1 MPINPNYIKVETD
14 EIETRKR
21 YPIVLDIAD
30 TIYITN
36 YLLGY
41 YAPSK
46 NASNLMQF
54 QKIEDLKEKNLWEEY
69 NHPFQKEGL
78 FDGSNFGINVYFVG
92 VPNDQRKKKKE
103 YMKLLD
109 LTSSHINFSG
119 YQNTDFVVTLAANH
133 NSIKLITEES
143 DVPKNEFILGFIR
156 VDSGGLNNKP
166 IQDYLGQTKLMPD
179 FVNRHILNAKV
190 LVPTATFGK
199 YFRGGKLLALIAQ
212 SNEIKNFFN
221 QLHNRDV
228 VLWYTMSLW
237 GSSKE
242 SSQYEQLDRFIKYV
256 GNTESTHPIR
266 MKDPHRERIIEW
278 LDRRG
283 IAKSNFVFTGS
294 SKSDKKFRA
303 VVNFVKH
310 SLWYN
315 KKDPTIKLLKDKFE
329 YQMQMLSDITET
341 KRCYVS
347 TYGMESWDDNL
358 INYEREEK
366 PENNLENLYEYWKK
380 KIWVKRDWGVRK
392 YKNLLNNPM
401 KLEYELLNEKL
412 NNPEFESVR

>member
-1 MPINPNYIKVETD
+1 MPINPKYIKVEND

-21 YPIVLDIAD
+21 YPVVLDIAD

-41 YAPSK
+41 YSPSK

-54 QKIEDLKEKNLWEEY
+54 QKIEDLKEKNLWEKY
-69 NHPFQKEGL
+69 NNPFQREGIL
-78 FDGSNFGINVYFVG
+78 NGSNFGINVYFVG

-109 LTSSHINFSG
+109 LTSSHINFAG
-119 YQNTDFVVTLAANH
+119 YQNTDFIVTLAANH
-133 NSIKLITEES
+133 NTIKFITEES
-143 DVPKNEFILGFIR
+143 EVPKNEFILGFIR
-156 VDSGGLNNKP
+156 IDSGGLNNKP
-166 IQDYLGQTKLMPD
+166 IQEYLGQTKLMPD
-179 FVNRHILNAKV
+179 FVNRHILNAKG

-199 YFRGGKLLALIAQ
+199 WRGGKLLALISQ
-212 SNEIKNFFN
+212 SNEIRNFFN

-228 VLWYTMSLW
+228 VLWYSMSLW

-242 SSQYEQLDRFIKYV
+242 SSQYDQLDRFIKYI

-266 MKDPHRERIIEW
+266 MKDPHRERIIDW

-283 IAKSNFVFTGS
+283 IAKGNFVFTGS
-294 SKSDKKFRA
+294 SKSDKKFTA

-315 KKDPTIKLLKDKFE
+315 KKDKTVKLLRKKFE
-329 YQMQMLSDITET
+329 NQMQLLEDITET

-347 TYGMESWDDNL
+347 TYGLENWDDNL
-358 INYEREEK
+358 INFEREEK
-366 PENNLENLYEYWKK
+366 AENNLENLFEYWKK
-380 KIWVKRDWGVRK
+380 KIWIKKDWGVRK
-392 YKNLLNNPM
+392 YKDLLNQPI
-401 KLEYELLNEKL
+401 KLEYELLNETLK
-412 NNPEFESVR
+412 NPSFESVR

>member
-1 MPINPNYIKVETD
+1 MPINPKYIKVEND

-21 YPIVLDIAD
+21 YPVVLDIAD

-41 YAPSK
+41 YSPSK

-54 QKIEDLKEKNLWEEY
+54 QKIEDLKEKNLWEKY
-69 NHPFQKEGL
+69 NNPFQSEGIL
-78 FDGSNFGINVYFVG
+78 NGSNFGINVYFVG

-103 YMKLLD
+103 YMKLFD
-109 LTSSHINFSG
+109 LTSSHINFAG
-119 YQNTDFVVTLAANH
+119 YQNTDFVVTLAAHH
-133 NSIKLITEES
+133 NTIKFITEES
-143 DVPKNEFILGFIR
+143 EVPKNEFILGFIR
-156 VDSGGLNNKP
+156 IDSGVLNNKP
-166 IQDYLGQTKLMPD
+166 IQEYLGQTKLMPD
-179 FVNRHILNAKV
+179 FVNRHILNAKG

-199 YFRGGKLLALIAQ
+199 WRGGKLLALISQ
-212 SNEIKNFFN
+212 SNEIRNFFN

-242 SSQYEQLDRFIKYV
+242 SSQYDQLDRFIKYV

-266 MKDPHRERIIEW
+266 MKDPHRERIIDW

-283 IAKSNFVFTGS
+283 ISKGNFVFSGS
-294 SKSDKKFRA
+294 SKSDKKFTA

-315 KKDPTIKLLKDKFE
+315 KKDKTVKLLRKKFE
-329 YQMQMLSDITET
+329 NQMQLLGDITET

-347 TYGMESWDDNL
+347 TYGLENWDDNL
-358 INYEREEK
+358 INFEREEK
-366 PENNLENLYEYWKK
+366 AENNLENLFEYWKK
-380 KIWVKRDWGVRK
+380 KIWVKKDWGVRK
-392 YKNLLNNPM
+392 YKDLLNQPI
-401 KLEYELLNEKL
+401 KLEYELLNETLK
-412 NNPEFESVR
+412 NPSFESVR

>member
-1 MPINPNYIKVETD
+1 MPINPKYIKVEND

-21 YPIVLDIAD
+21 YPVVLDIAD

-41 YAPSK
+41 YSPSK

-54 QKIEDLKEKNLWEEY
+54 QKIEDLKEKNLWEKY
-69 NHPFQKEGL
+69 NNPFQREGIL
-78 FDGSNFGINVYFVG
+78 NGSNFGINVYFVG

-109 LTSSHINFSG
+109 LTSSHINFAG
-119 YQNTDFVVTLAANH
+119 YQNTDFIVTLAANH
-133 NSIKLITEES
+133 NTIKFITEES
-143 DVPKNEFILGFIR
+143 EVPKNEFILGFIR
-156 VDSGGLNNKP
+156 IDSGGLNNKP
-166 IQDYLGQTKLMPD
+166 IQEYLGQTKLMPD
-179 FVNRHILNAKV
+179 FVNRHILNAKG

-199 YFRGGKLLALIAQ
+199 WRGGKLLALISQ
-212 SNEIKNFFN
+212 SNEIRNFFN

-228 VLWYTMSLW
+228 VLWYSMSLW

-242 SSQYEQLDRFIKYV
+242 SSQYDQLDRFIKYI

-266 MKDPHRERIIEW
+266 MKDPHRERIIDW

-283 IAKSNFVFTGS
+283 ISKGNFVFSGS
-294 SKSDKKFRA
+294 SKSDKKFTA

-315 KKDPTIKLLKDKFE
+315 KKDKTVKLLRKKFE
-329 YQMQMLSDITET
+329 NQMQLLGDITET

-347 TYGMESWDDNL
+347 TYGLENWDDNL
-358 INYEREEK
+358 INFEREEK
-366 PENNLENLYEYWKK
+366 AENNLENLFEYWKK
-380 KIWVKRDWGVRK
+380 KIWVKKDWGVRK
-392 YKNLLNNPM
+392 YKDLLNQPI
-401 KLEYELLNEKL
+401 KLEYELLNETLK
-412 NNPEFESVR
+412 NPSFESVR

>member
-1 MPINPNYIKVETD
+1 MPINPKYIKVEND

-21 YPIVLDIAD
+21 YPVVLDIAD

-41 YAPSK
+41 YSPSK

-54 QKIEDLKEKNLWEEY
+54 QKIEDLKIKNLWEKY
-69 NHPFQKEGL
+69 NNPFQPEGIL
-78 FDGSNFGINVYFVG
+78 NGSNFGINVYFVG

-103 YMKLLD
+103 YMKLFD
-109 LTSSHINFSG
+109 LTSSHINFAG
-119 YQNTDFVVTLAANH
+119 YQNTDFVVTLAAHH
-133 NSIKLITEES
+133 NTIKFITEES
-143 DVPKNEFILGFIR
+143 EVPKNEFILGFIR
-156 VDSGGLNNKP
+156 IDSGGLNNKP
-166 IQDYLGQTKLMPD
+166 IQEYLGQTKLMPD
-179 FVNRHILNAKV
+179 FVNRHILNAKG

-199 YFRGGKLLALIAQ
+199 WRGGKLLALISQ
-212 SNEIKNFFN
+212 SNEIRNFFN

-242 SSQYEQLDRFIKYV
+242 SSQYDQLDRFIKYI

-266 MKDPHRERIIEW
+266 MKDPHRERIIDW

-283 IAKSNFVFTGS
+283 IAKGNFVFTGS
-294 SKSDKKFRA
+294 SKSDKKFTA

-315 KKDPTIKLLKDKFE
+315 KKDKTVKLLRDKFE
-329 YQMQMLSDITET
+329 NQMQLLGDITET

-347 TYGMESWDDNL
+347 TYGLENWDDNL
-358 INYEREEK
+358 INFEREEK
-366 PENNLENLYEYWKK
+366 AENNLENLFEYWKK
-380 KIWVKRDWGVRK
+380 KIWVKKDWGVRK
-392 YKNLLNNPM
+392 YKDLLNKPI
-401 KLEYELLNEKL
+401 KLEYELLNETLK
-412 NNPEFESVR
+412 NPSFESVR

>member
-1 MPINPNYIKVETD
+1 MPINPKYIKVEND

-21 YPIVLDIAD
+21 YPVVLDIAD

-41 YAPSK
+41 YSPSK

-54 QKIEDLKEKNLWEEY
+54 QKIEDLKIKNLWEKY
-69 NHPFQKEGL
+69 NNPFQPEGIL
-78 FDGSNFGINVYFVG
+78 NGSNFGINVYFVG

-109 LTSSHINFSG
+109 LTSSHINFAG
-119 YQNTDFVVTLAANH
+119 YQNTDFVVTLAAHH
-133 NSIKLITEES
+133 NTIKFITEES
-143 DVPKNEFILGFIR
+143 EVPKNEFILGFIR
-156 VDSGGLNNKP
+156 IDSGVLNNKP
-166 IQDYLGQTKLMPD
+166 IQEYLGQTKLMPD
-179 FVNRHILNAKV
+179 FVNRHILNAKG

-199 YFRGGKLLALIAQ
+199 WRGGKLLALISQ
-212 SNEIKNFFN
+212 SNEIRNFFN

-242 SSQYEQLDRFIKYV
+242 SSQYDQLDRFIKYI

-266 MKDPHRERIIEW
+266 MKDPHRERIIDW

-283 IAKSNFVFTGS
+283 IAKGNFVFSGS
-294 SKSDKKFRA
+294 SKSDKKFTA

-315 KKDPTIKLLKDKFE
+315 KKDKTVKLLRKKFE
-329 YQMQMLSDITET
+329 NQMQLLEDITET

-366 PENNLENLYEYWKK
+366 PENNLENLFEYWKK
-380 KIWVKRDWGVRK
+380 KIWIKKDWGVRK
-392 YKNLLNNPM
+392 YKDLLNQPI
-401 KLEYELLNEKL
+401 KLEYELLNETLK
-412 NNPEFESVR
+412 NPSFESVR

>member
-1 MPINPNYIKVETD
+1 MPINPKYIKVEND

-21 YPIVLDIAD
+21 YPVVLDIAD

-41 YAPSK
+41 YSPSK

-54 QKIEDLKEKNLWEEY
+54 QKIEDLKIKNLWEKY
-69 NHPFQKEGL
+69 NNPFQPEGIL
-78 FDGSNFGINVYFVG
+78 NGSNFGINVYFVG

-109 LTSSHINFSG
+109 LTSSHINFAG
-119 YQNTDFVVTLAANH
+119 YQNTDFIVTLAASH
-133 NSIKLITEES
+133 NTIKFITEES
-143 DVPKNEFILGFIR
+143 EVPKNEFILGFIR
-156 VDSGGLNNKP
+156 IDSGVLNNKP
-166 IQDYLGQTKLMPD
+166 IQEYLGQTKLMPD
-179 FVNRHILNAKV
+179 FVNRHILNAKG

-199 YFRGGKLLALIAQ
+199 WRGGKLLALISQ
-212 SNEIKNFFN
+212 SNEIRNFFN

-242 SSQYEQLDRFIKYV
+242 SSQYDQLDRFIKYI

-266 MKDPHRERIIEW
+266 MKDPHRERIIDW

-283 IAKSNFVFTGS
+283 IAKGNFVFSGS
-294 SKSDKKFRA
+294 SKSDKKFTA

-315 KKDPTIKLLKDKFE
+315 KKDKTVKLLRDKFE
-329 YQMQMLSDITET
+329 NQMQLLGDITET

-347 TYGMESWDDNL
+347 TYGLENWDDNL
-358 INYEREEK
+358 INFEREEK
-366 PENNLENLYEYWKK
+366 AENNLENLFEYWKK
-380 KIWVKRDWGVRK
+380 KIWVKKDWGVRK
-392 YKNLLNNPM
+392 YKDLLNQPI
-401 KLEYELLNEKL
+401 KLEYELLNETLK
-412 NNPEFESVR
+412 NPSFESVR

>member
-54 QKIEDLKEKNLWEEY
+54 QKIEDLKEKNLWEKY

-166 IQDYLGQTKLMPD
+166 IQEYLGQTKLMPD

-190 LVPTATFGK
+190 LVPTSTFGK

-329 YQMQMLSDITET
+329 DQMQMLSDITET

>member
-166 IQDYLGQTKLMPD
+166 IQEYLGQTKLMPD

-190 LVPTATFGK
+190 LVPTSTFGK

-329 YQMQMLSDITET
+329 DQMQMLSDITET

>member
-1 MPINPNYIKVETD
+1 MPINPKYIKVEND

-21 YPIVLDIAD
+21 YPVVLDIAD

-41 YAPSK
+41 YSPSK

-54 QKIEDLKEKNLWEEY
+54 QKIEDLKIKNLWEKY
-69 NHPFQKEGL
+69 NNPFQPEGIL
-78 FDGSNFGINVYFVG
+78 NGSNFGINVYFVG

-109 LTSSHINFSG
+109 LTSSHINFAG
-119 YQNTDFVVTLAANH
+119 YQNTDFIVTLAANH
-133 NSIKLITEES
+133 NTIKFITEES
-143 DVPKNEFILGFIR
+143 EVPKNEFILGFIR
-156 VDSGGLNNKP
+156 IDSGGLNNKP
-166 IQDYLGQTKLMPD
+166 IQEYLGQTKLMPD
-179 FVNRHILNAKV
+179 FVNRHILNAKG

-199 YFRGGKLLALIAQ
+199 WRGGKLLALISQ
-212 SNEIKNFFN
+212 SNEIRNFFN

-228 VLWYTMSLW
+228 VLWYSMSLW

-242 SSQYEQLDRFIKYV
+242 SSQYDQLDRFIKYV

-266 MKDPHRERIIEW
+266 MKDPHRERIIDW

-283 IAKSNFVFTGS
+283 ISKGNFVFSGS
-294 SKSDKKFRA
+294 SKSDKKFTA

-315 KKDPTIKLLKDKFE
+315 KKDKTVKLLRDKFE
-329 YQMQMLSDITET
+329 NQMQLLGDITET

-347 TYGMESWDDNL
+347 TYGLENWDDNL
-358 INYEREEK
+358 INFEREEK
-366 PENNLENLYEYWKK
+366 AENNLENLFEYWKK
-380 KIWVKRDWGVRK
+380 KIWIKKDWGVRK
-392 YKNLLNNPM
+392 YKDLLNQPI
-401 KLEYELLNEKL
+401 KLEYELLNETLK
-412 NNPEFESVR
+412 NPSFESVR

>member
-1 MPINPNYIKVETD
+1 MPINPKYIKVEND

-21 YPIVLDIAD
+21 YPVVLDIAD

-41 YAPSK
+41 YSPSK

-54 QKIEDLKEKNLWEEY
+54 QKIEDLKEKNLWEKY
-69 NHPFQKEGL
+69 NNPFQREGIL
-78 FDGSNFGINVYFVG
+78 NGSNFGINVYFVG

-103 YMKLLD
+103 YMKLFD
-109 LTSSHINFSG
+109 LTSSHINFAG
-119 YQNTDFVVTLAANH
+119 YQNTDFVVTLAAHH
-133 NSIKLITEES
+133 NTIKFITEES
-143 DVPKNEFILGFIR
+143 EVPKNEFILGFIR
-156 VDSGGLNNKP
+156 IDSGVLNNKP
-166 IQDYLGQTKLMPD
+166 IQEYLGQTKLMPD
-179 FVNRHILNAKV
+179 FVNRHILNAKG

-199 YFRGGKLLALIAQ
+199 WRGGKLLALISQ
-212 SNEIKNFFN
+212 SNEIRNFFN

-242 SSQYEQLDRFIKYV
+242 SSQYDQLDRFIKYI

-266 MKDPHRERIIEW
+266 MKDPHRERIIDW

-283 IAKSNFVFTGS
+283 IAKGNFVFTGS
-294 SKSDKKFRA
+294 SKSDKKFTA

-315 KKDPTIKLLKDKFE
+315 KKDKTVKLLRDKFE
-329 YQMQMLSDITET
+329 NQMQLLGDITET

-347 TYGMESWDDNL
+347 TYGLENWDDNL
-358 INYEREEK
+358 INFEREEK
-366 PENNLENLYEYWKK
+366 AENNLENLFEYWKK
-380 KIWVKRDWGVRK
+380 KIWVKKDWGVRK
-392 YKNLLNNPM
+392 YKDLLNQPI
-401 KLEYELLNEKL
+401 KLEYELLNETLK
-412 NNPEFESVR
+412 NPSFESVR